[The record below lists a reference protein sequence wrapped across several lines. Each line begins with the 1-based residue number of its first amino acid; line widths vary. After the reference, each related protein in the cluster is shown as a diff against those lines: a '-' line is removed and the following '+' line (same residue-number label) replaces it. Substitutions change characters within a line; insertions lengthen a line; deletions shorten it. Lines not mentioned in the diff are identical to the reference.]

1 MLITA
6 PARRPSAKAN
16 ITKLWLQLRGKWNP
30 AKAQNAAGVILSR
43 VRVRHFR
50 FVSPSLRQ
58 VPLAA
63 PCTCSKD
70 SCYFRFFYLARRV
83 DALMQSSEHRL
94 KKQSAAPKRPVV
106 EILQIAFQICRFTAW
121 RDAMR
126 RDTESSTVAHIRLG
140 TSARDP

>member
-1 MLITA
+1 MRTA

-30 AKAQNAAGVILSR
+30 AKRRWVILSR

-63 PCTCSKD
+63 PCTWD

-83 DALMQSSEHRL
+83 DALLMQSSEHRL